1 MSCILHLLSSSGGHQ
16 TGSFMNL
23 CIFILS
29 DKCFW
34 TRDTSDCLSLTAVSQ
49 CFLAQ
54 LCPCAPPLPS
64 FITHSAWS
72 HLKFPPESLPQLND
86 ALLSEGNLEH
96 QAFMKTKGKRYL
108 WDNFLSGV
116 TEVMCRGHGDAA
128 HRPLF
133 TLTESFSESGRVLQQ
148 GGTKVPNNTQP
159 RCTRTLPA
167 CGGDAAKLI
176 FKWYRTASR
185 HLSRWSKGL

>member
-1 MSCILHLLSSSGGHQ
+1 MFELHIAPLSSSGGHQ

-86 ALLSEGNLEH
+86 ALLSEGNFIKH
-96 QAFMKTKGKRYL
+96 L
-108 WDNFLSGV
+108 W
-116 TEVMCRGHGDAA
+116 
-128 HRPLF
+128 RP
-133 TLTESFSESGRVLQQ
+133 
-148 GGTKVPNNTQP
+148 KV
-159 RCTRTLPA
+159 RDICEMIFWA
-167 CGGDAAKLI
+167 VCDGGDVQ
-176 FKWYRTASR
+176 RTRRRGAPSSVHINR
-185 HLSRWSKGL
+185 VILRIRTGFTTRWDKSS